1 MRVDG
6 EGVRV
11 RVWVRVRVRVRVRV
25 AVRIL
30 SYAWVQVSGDG
41 GEIVEKFVVQQF
53 IWPRARMVAILVWV
67 GLGLGLVPQRIAM
80 AISPVWRR
88 PGALSLLLGWAASV
102 LAPLPL
108 SLAFEASLPS
118 ASLVLGPL
126 PPEH

>member
-53 IWPRARMVAILVWV
+53 IWPRARLVAIVVGV
-67 GLGLGLVPQRIAM
+67 GLGLGLEPRRIAM
-80 AISPVWRR
+80 AISPVWCR
-88 PGALSLLLGWAASV
+88 PGALSLLHSWAASV
-102 LAPLPL
+102 
-108 SLAFEASLPS
+108 
-118 ASLVLGPL
+118 
-126 PPEH
+126 

>member
-1 MRVDG
+1 MRVEG

-11 RVWVRVRVRVRVRV
+11 RVWVRVRVRV

-53 IWPRARMVAILVWV
+53 IWPRARMVAMLVWV
-67 GLGLGLVPQRIAM
+67 GLGFGLEPQRIAM
-80 AISPVWRR
+80 AISPVWCR

>member
-1 MRVDG
+1 M
-6 EGVRV
+6 
-11 RVWVRVRVRVRVRV
+11 
-25 AVRIL
+25 
-30 SYAWVQVSGDG
+30 
-41 GEIVEKFVVQQF
+41 EKFVVQQF

-67 GLGLGLVPQRIAM
+67 GLGLEPQRIAM
-80 AISPVWRR
+80 AISPVWCR
-88 PGALSLLLGWAASV
+88 PGALSVLRSWAASV